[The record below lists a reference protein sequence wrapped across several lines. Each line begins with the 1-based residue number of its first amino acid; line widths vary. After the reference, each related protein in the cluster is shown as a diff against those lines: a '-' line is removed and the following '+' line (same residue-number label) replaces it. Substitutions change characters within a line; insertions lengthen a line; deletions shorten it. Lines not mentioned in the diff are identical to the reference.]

1 MDKVDASGCVN
12 VVHSSTGSASHP
24 PHTCVGRCVSL
35 TRIPLLNCS
44 ASAALACVH

>member
-24 PHTCVGRCVSL
+24 P
-35 TRIPLLNCS
+35 IPVLGDVCP
-44 ASAALACVH
+44 